1 MSLKQMIQIK
11 DDISLKFTP
20 TAFSSILA
28 VLTIGLLA
36 MYIYGVIN
44 FLNHGHHAFGI
55 TREHPWGFL
64 VAAYEFF
71 VAVSMGSIA
80 IASAGLFFNIEIIKP
95 LIKRLLVF
103 GLLSLISGFSVFLL
117 EIGHPITMIIYTALS
132 GNPTSALF
140 WLGVF
145 YPLTMLFTF
154 LTFIAY
160 ANGRSTKLLSL
171 LALIFANSSILT
183 AGSIFGNINNSPIAS
198 GVFFQIEFIVSGLL
212 GGIFIFAIIGS
223 FINKDAKF
231 EQGVVFLKKSS
242 IVLLSLLLIMYLVK
256 YITGAYGSMPG
267 KIEAVEYI
275 MEAPRFWLYEVGFG
289 LAIPF
294 LVAVFGSKEKL
305 GFFGLASIFGLV
317 GLMVARI
324 NVIDML
330 EIAPKQLLNTHVYQ
344 EHVKIITYTPTIT
357 ELSIGLG
364 AIGIFIFLLF
374 MAEKILK
381 LDD

>member
-1 MSLKQMIQIK
+1 MSLKQMIQVK
-11 DDISLKFTP
+11 DDISFKFTP
-20 TAFSSILA
+20 TAFNSILA

-36 MYIYGVIN
+36 MYVYGVIN
-44 FLNHGHHAFGI
+44 FLNHGHHAFGVS
-55 TREHPWGFL
+55 REHPWGFL

-160 ANGRSTKLLSL
+160 TNEKNTKLLSL

-198 GVFFQIEFIVSGLL
+198 GVFFQIEFIASGLL
-212 GGIFIFAIIGS
+212 GGIFLFAIIGS
-223 FINKDAKF
+223 LINKDTKF

-275 MEAPRFWLYEVGFG
+275 MNAPRFWLYEVGFG
-289 LAIPF
+289 LVVPF
-294 LVAVFGSKEKL
+294 LVAVFGSKEKIGL
-305 GFFGLASIFGLV
+305 FGLASIFGLV
-317 GLMVARI
+317 GLMAARI

-364 AIGIFIFLLF
+364 AIGILIFLLF